1 MYIQRTTV
9 RYWSNLAKSF
19 QGEADLLTGHRIS
32 RLKVP
37 ALQRYEMFASKQ
49 IGFAS
54 AMTLN
59 VNRP

>member
-1 MYIQRTTV
+1 MYIQRRTV
-9 RYWSNLAKSF
+9 RYWSNLVKFF

-37 ALQRYEMFASKQ
+37 ALLRYEMLASKQ

-54 AMTLN
+54 SITSN